1 MIKKGDILTL
11 EDDNQYTVVDMFV
24 EEEKTY
30 AFLVD
35 INDTVNFIY
44 CKIEDDG
51 LVDLAGTA
59 DLEHVIKVIN
69 DRLHNA

>member
-35 INDTVNFIY
+35 INNVVNFIY

-51 LVDLAGTA
+51 LVDLAGT
-59 DLEHVIKVIN
+59 DELEHVIKVIN
-69 DRLHNA
+69 DRLHSA